1 MGFRGNNY
9 ELGFKES
16 EAPLGQVDIYQ
27 AAENMGWGFRR
38 QG

>member
-9 ELGFKES
+9 ELGFKKS
-16 EAPLGQVDIYQ
+16 EAPIRQVDIYQ